1 MRIDPLQP
9 RSIPTAVSRVQR
21 SRAYADYKL
30 QEEHDALL
38 YTGADK
44 QDDRKAASEAAQ
56 AISALIKQLS
66 ILAKTIVRG
75 LTSQPRQLRHKRKD
89 ASHTP
94 TSLAADFQREFEAAI
109 HLFDEHPC
117 LRQTWKKAL
126 SDSFQGDVSHLFDI
140 GGPASAVQKVIQ
152 QIERTPAS
160 MLVEPRLLARMMR
173 STGYSYSPHARLQS
187 YSTMIHSLSLLIHQ
201 QG

>member
-9 RSIPTAVSRVQR
+9 RSIPTAVSRVQS
-21 SRAYADYKL
+21 SRPYADYTL

-38 YTGADK
+38 DTGADK

-66 ILAKTIVRG
+66 ILTKTIVQG
-75 LTSQPRQLRHKRKD
+75 LNPQPSHPRHRRKD
-89 ASHTP
+89 DSHRFP
-94 TSLAADFQREFEAAI
+94 SLIADFQREFEAAI

-117 LRQTWKKAL
+117 LRQSWKKL
-126 SDSFQGDVSHLFDI
+126 LLDSYPEDLSHLFDI
-140 GGPASAVQKVIQ
+140 GGPASAVLKVIQ

-160 MLVEPRLLARMMR
+160 MLIEPKLLARMMR
-173 STGYSYSPHARLQS
+173 STGYSYSPYARLKS
-187 YSTMIHSLSLLIHQ
+187 YSTVIHSLSLLIER